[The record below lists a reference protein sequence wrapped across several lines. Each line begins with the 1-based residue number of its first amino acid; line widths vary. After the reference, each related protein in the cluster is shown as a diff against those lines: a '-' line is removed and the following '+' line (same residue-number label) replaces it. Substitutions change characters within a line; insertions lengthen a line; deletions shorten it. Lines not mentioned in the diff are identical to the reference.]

1 MQPDLI
7 GLEISKGEMRRLSG
21 VSPDKVLRPATL
33 ASPEQR
39 LKFWQNEILVS
50 LIIAAVIVGLVYG
63 LIILPTI
70 GSAIPHGIILFIIVL
85 FLVLLGRSLFLKF
98 TTPKTLT
105 KLFDAVD
112 QYHALILAVD
122 VNDQLAV
129 SGALDDSLNDRDKVI
144 TGLQLL
150 REDLVRALKSDH
162 LLRDNKRLL
171 ADNQD
176 LSVNNFTN
184 IQALQANSQASEYT
198 LLLNQVLQ
206 IASDVQ
212 AQVRKLQSSR

>member
-7 GLEISKGEMRRLSG
+7 GLEISKGELRRLSG
-21 VSPDKVLRPATL
+21 VSPDQVWRPATI

-50 LIIAAVIVGLVYG
+50 LIIAAVIVGLIYG
-63 LIILPTI
+63 FIILPTI
-70 GSAIPHGIILFIIVL
+70 GSAIPQGIILLIIVL
-85 FLVLLGRSLFLKF
+85 FLVVLGRSLWQRYKI
-98 TTPKTLT
+98 PKTLT
-105 KLFDAVD
+105 QLFDAVD
-112 QYHALILAVD
+112 QYHALIVAVD

-129 SGALDDSLNDRDKVI
+129 SEELDDSLNDRDKVI
-144 TGLQLL
+144 TALQLL
-150 REDLVRALKSDH
+150 RQDLVRAVKSDR

-176 LSVNNFTN
+176 LSVNNITS
-184 IQALQANSQASEYT
+184 IQTLQANSQASEYT

-206 IASDVQ
+206 IALDVQ

>member
-7 GLEISKGEMRRLSG
+7 GLEISKGELRRLSG
-21 VSPDKVLRPATL
+21 VSPDQVWRPATI

-50 LIIAAVIVGLVYG
+50 LIIATVIVGLIYG
-63 LIILPTI
+63 FIILPTI
-70 GSAIPHGIILFIIVL
+70 GSAIPQGIILLIIVL
-85 FLVLLGRSLFLKF
+85 FLVVLGRSLWQRYKI
-98 TTPKTLT
+98 PKTLT
-105 KLFDAVD
+105 QLFDAVD
-112 QYHALILAVD
+112 QYHALIVAVD

-129 SGALDDSLNDRDKVI
+129 SEELDDSLNDRDKVI
-144 TGLQLL
+144 TALQLL
-150 REDLVRALKSDH
+150 RQDLVRAVKSDR

-171 ADNQD
+171 ADHQD
-176 LSVNNFTN
+176 LSVNNITS
-184 IQALQANSQASEYT
+184 IQTLQANSQASEYT

-206 IASDVQ
+206 IALDVQ